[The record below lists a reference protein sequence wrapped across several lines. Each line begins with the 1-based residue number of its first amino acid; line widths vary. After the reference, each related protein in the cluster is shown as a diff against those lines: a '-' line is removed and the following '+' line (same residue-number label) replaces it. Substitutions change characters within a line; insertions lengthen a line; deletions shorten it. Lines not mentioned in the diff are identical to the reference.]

1 MTDDEG
7 TRMARPQ
14 RGRSY
19 HHGDLRSALIA
30 AAGEMLE
37 RDGPEA
43 ISFRAVARA
52 TGVSQTAPY
61 NHFQSKEGLLA
72 TVAEAGFHD
81 LEASQRAAAEAMQP
95 DQDRV
100 TALGLD
106 YVRFALAR
114 PQLYRLMFGVG
125 VPDWYAHPEVL
136 AAKGASFRPI
146 QQVLAAHMA
155 AGGGEVGPEAV
166 ETAAIAAWALVH
178 GLAMLLIDRSL
189 DPAKKAAGE
198 AEALVTRVVGLVASG
213 LKPGSAK
220 P

>member
-1 MTDDEG
+1 MTDGEG
-7 TRMARPQ
+7 KRPQ

-30 AAGEMLE
+30 AAAEMLE

-72 TVAEAGFHD
+72 TVAEAGFRD
-81 LEASQRAAAEAMQP
+81 LDASQTAAAGMAP
-95 DQDRV
+95 PGADRV

-106 YVRFALAR
+106 YVRFALRR
-114 PQLYRLMFGVG
+114 PQLYRLMFGFG
-125 VPDWYAHPEVL
+125 VPGWYAHPEVI

-146 QQVLAAHMA
+146 QQVLAAHLA
-155 AGGGEVGPEAV
+155 VDGDADPEAV
-166 ETAAIAAWALVH
+166 ETAAVAAWALVH

-189 DPAKKAAGE
+189 DPAKKAGGQ
-198 AEALVTRVVGLVASG
+198 AEALITRAIGLFASG
-213 LKPGSAK
+213 LRA
-220 P
+220 

>member
-1 MTDDEG
+1 MTDAEG
-7 TRMARPQ
+7 ERPQ

-72 TVAEAGFHD
+72 TVAEAGFRD
-81 LEASQRAAAEAMQP
+81 LEASQAAAAEMAP
-95 DQDRV
+95 RGADRV

-106 YVRFALAR
+106 YVRFALRR

-125 VPDWYAHPEVL
+125 VSDWYAHPEVL

-146 QQVLAAHMA
+146 QAALAEHLA
-155 AGGGEVGPEAV
+155 AGGEPAPEAV

-189 DPAKKAAGE
+189 DPTKKAAGE
-198 AEALVTRVVGLVASG
+198 AEVLVTRALRLFASG
-213 LKPGSAK
+213 LRP
-220 P
+220 

>member
-1 MTDDEG
+1 MTG
-7 TRMARPQ
+7 AKGKQPQ
-14 RGRSY
+14 PGRGY

-61 NHFQSKEGLLA
+61 NHFQSKEDLLA
-72 TVAEAGFHD
+72 TVAEAGFRD
-81 LEASQRAAAEAMQP
+81 LEASQVAAAGMAP
-95 DQDRV
+95 PGADRV

-106 YVRFALAR
+106 YVRFALLR

-125 VPDWYAHPEVL
+125 VPGWYAHPEVI
-136 AAKGASFRPI
+136 AAKGASFGPI
-146 QQVLAAHMA
+146 QQVLAAHLA
-155 AGGGEVGPEAV
+155 AGGKADPEAV

-189 DPAKKAAGE
+189 DPTKKAAGE
-198 AEALVTRVVGLVASG
+198 AEALVTRAIGLFASG
-213 LKPGSAK
+213 LRP
-220 P
+220 

>member
-1 MTDDEG
+1 M
-7 TRMARPQ
+7 P

-61 NHFQSKEGLLA
+61 NHFQSKEDLLA
-72 TVAEAGFHD
+72 TVAEAGFRD
-81 LEASQRAAAEAMQP
+81 LEASQSATAEAARP
-95 DQDRV
+95 GEDRV

-106 YVRFALAR
+106 YVRFALRR

-125 VPDWYAHPEVL
+125 VSDWYAHPEVL

-146 QQVLAAHMA
+146 QTVLAEQLA
-155 AGGGEVGPEAV
+155 AGGEAGPEAV

-189 DPAKKAAGE
+189 DPAKKAAGQ

>member
-1 MTDDEG
+1 MTDVKG
-7 TRMARPQ
+7 KPPQ
-14 RGRSY
+14 PGRSY
-19 HHGDLRSALIA
+19 HHGDLRSALVA

-72 TVAEAGFHD
+72 TVAEAGFRD
-81 LEASQRAAAEAMQP
+81 LEASQAAAAGMAP
-95 DQDRV
+95 PGADRV

-106 YVRFALAR
+106 YVRFALRR

-125 VPDWYAHPEVL
+125 VPGWYAHPDVI

-146 QQVLAAHMA
+146 QQVLAAHLA
-155 AGGGEVGPEAV
+155 TGGKVGPEAV
-166 ETAAIAAWALVH
+166 ETAAVAAWALVH

-198 AEALVTRVVGLVASG
+198 AEALVTRAIGLFASG
-213 LKPGSAK
+213 LRP
-220 P
+220 